1 MASRQAIGR
10 FTAPE
15 ARVCGA
21 DETLQ
26 ACVDFGQGVLAV
38 WTGVV
43 GDRSSLKDGLD
54 SDFSLVYPLIQFA
67 TSRRLGH
74 KKAVNDLLDLPVRQR
89 LALLFG

>member
-10 FTAPE
+10 FTTQK
-15 ARVCGA
+15 ARVGGA

-26 ACVDFGQGVLAV
+26 AGVDFGQGALAV

-43 GDRSSLKDGLD
+43 CDRSSLEDGLN
-54 SDFSLVYPLIQFA
+54 SDLSLVYPMVQFA